1 MIALYFWLGLF
12 LIIGYFV
19 VTDNSLATF
28 LVLTQ
33 KRIKLEYEKLKWR
46 ITQSP
51 DNPIV
56 KYIIWK
62 RSMKLAEKLRK
73 ELNEKNLIYDSCWW
87 WYCRMYCCFNVKN

>member
-73 ELNEKNLIYDSCWW
+73 ELNEKN
-87 WYCRMYCCFNVKN
+87 

>member
-1 MIALYFWLGLF
+1 MISLYFWLGLF

-33 KRIKLEYEKLKWR
+33 KRIELEYEKLKWR
-46 ITQSP
+46 IMQSP

-56 KYIIWK
+56 KYMIWR
-62 RSMKLAEKLRK
+62 RSMKLAKELRK
-73 ELNEKNLIYDSCWW
+73 ELNEKN
-87 WYCRMYCCFNVKN
+87 

>member
-1 MIALYFWLGLF
+1 MLTLYFWLGLF

-33 KRIKLEYEKLKWR
+33 KRIELEYEKLKWR

-56 KYIIWK
+56 KYLIWR
-62 RSMKLAEKLRK
+62 RSIKLAK
-73 ELNEKNLIYDSCWW
+73 ELKKELEKK
-87 WYCRMYCCFNVKN
+87 NV

>member
-1 MIALYFWLGLF
+1 MISLYFWLGLF
-12 LIIGYFV
+12 LIVGYFV

-33 KRIKLEYEKLKWR
+33 KRIELEYDKLKWR
-46 ITQSP
+46 IMHSP

-56 KYIIWK
+56 KYMIWR

-73 ELNEKNLIYDSCWW
+73 EFEEK
-87 WYCRMYCCFNVKN
+87 

>member
-1 MIALYFWLGLF
+1 MITLYFWLGLF

-33 KRIKLEYEKLKWR
+33 KRIELEYEKLKWR
-46 ITQSP
+46 IMQSP

-56 KYIIWK
+56 KYMIWR
-62 RSMKLAEKLRK
+62 RSIKLAEELRK
-73 ELNEKNLIYDSCWW
+73 ELDEKN
-87 WYCRMYCCFNVKN
+87 R